1 MYDTIVIG
9 AGPAGMTAALNVKRD
24 GKSVLLIEK
33 ENFGG
38 QIALSPRVENI
49 PSINS
54 ISGEEYAALVFDHV
68 SELGVDFELE
78 NVLSLT
84 KENGIFTVKTDY
96 NEYQAKTVI
105 IASGCQARHIG
116 VPREEELIGKGVSY
130 CAVCDGAFYKGQEVC
145 LIGDANTALQY
156 ALVLSKMC
164 TKVHICALFDHLFAD
179 KILIE
184 RAEQAPNIDI
194 RYNISLKE
202 FVGEDELSGLIFED
216 TKTHEK
222 VEYTCKGVFIAVGQ
236 IPHNEIYGDL
246 VELEK
251 GYIITNDLMETKTE
265 GLYAA
270 GDCRVKNFRQVI
282 GAEADGQIA
291 ALAASRYI
299 DTH

>member
-54 ISGEEYAALVFDHV
+54 ISGEEYAALVFDHI